1 MGVSQST
8 HMLGGVSG
16 IRMTSRAQSLRR
28 RWMSVLAHAP
38 EAAFARVAAPAL
50 ATHRFDTLR
59 APEIGLA
66 MVRGRAVATGN
77 QFNLGEATIV
87 RCALRYRGPDAVDT
101 IGLGYR
107 LGRDVGRVRQMAALD
122 ALLQHP
128 SHQADLLRSV
138 IEPLAAAIEAD
149 RLQAQRRAA
158 ATRVQF
164 FTLQPEV
171 AR

>member
-1 MGVSQST
+1 
-8 HMLGGVSG
+8 
-16 IRMTSRAQSLRR
+16 
-28 RWMSVLAHAP
+28 MSVLAHAP
-38 EAAFARVAAPAL
+38 DAAFARVAAPAL
-50 ATHRFDTLR
+50 AAHRFDTLR

-66 MVRGRAVATGN
+66 MVRARADATGN
-77 QFNLGEATIV
+77 AFNLGEATIV

-101 IGLGYR
+101 VGLGYR
-107 LGRDVGRVRQMAALD
+107 VGRDAGRVRRMAALD

-138 IEPLAAAIEAD
+138 IEPLAAAIEAEH
-149 RLQAQRRAA
+149 LQAQRRAA

-164 FTLQPEV
+164 FTMQPEV